1 MNKNETLKILAMLS
15 AYYGQGKSD
24 AQQMA
29 SAWHLILK
37 DYPYQDA
44 EQAVVEF
51 ARNDVRDY
59 ATFPTVGVIIR
70 EIDTARTNA
79 RKLKNKAWN
88 NILNTNEYDK
98 LIEEAKEWFSR
109 EQFNELKKLPHEI
122 QVTQRD
128 NFIKQIGDGK

>member
-24 AQQMA
+24 AKQMA

-37 DYPYQDA
+37 DYSYQDA
-44 EQAVVEF
+44 ERAVVEF

-70 EIDTARTNA
+70 EIETAHTNA

-98 LIEEAKEWFSR
+98 LIEEAKNGFQES
-109 EQFNELKKLPHEI
+109 NLTNLKNCLTKY
-122 QVTQRD
+122 R
-128 NFIKQIGDGK
+128 